1 MKKPGW
7 LKIFRKAPFQPLLDH
22 MKKSMEVVSLLK
34 PLFESL
40 MEGKKEEVEKTIEE
54 IYKKEHECDIL
65 KNEIRDHLPRSLFMP
80 VSREDFLRYLH
91 EQDGLPDRVEDIAI
105 LVSLKDLKFPEELKE
120 EFNILL
126 DKAVESA
133 RLACKIT
140 EKLDELMETSFGD
153 KEVEEVH
160 KMIDELSVLEW
171 KTDKKAYLAA
181 KKLFSLED
189 KLKPSDLIL
198 WFNIIHEIAG
208 IADHADCLGKA
219 LRLMIAK

>member
-1 MKKPGW
+1 MKPAW
-7 LKIFRKAPFQPLLDH
+7 LKIFRKSPFKPLLDH
-22 MKKSMEVVSLLK
+22 MKKAIEVVDLLN
-34 PLFESL
+34 PLFQNL
-40 MEGKKEEVEKTIEE
+40 MDGKKEEVEKTIEE
-54 IYKKEHECDIL
+54 IYKKEHECDVL

-91 EQDGLPDRVEDIAI
+91 EQDGLPDRVEDIAV
-105 LVSLKDLKFPEELKE
+105 LVSLKDLKFPQELKE
-120 EFNILL
+120 EFFVLL
-126 DKAVESA
+126 EKSIECAK
-133 RLACKIT
+133 LACKIT

-153 KEVEEVH
+153 KEVEEIH
-160 KMIDELSVLEW
+160 KMVDELSELEW

-189 KLKPSDLIL
+189 KLKPSDLVL

-208 IADHADCLGKA
+208 IADHADSLGKA